1 MATTTWEHDDAA
13 VPTEAHPGATAGDAG
28 IRLHDMTMVRRF
40 VSEALRD
47 QGDPE
52 LSDDEWATLVQRQ
65 DRSAS
70 AQAVIA
76 NIILAAHGLRAPAL
90 APPSSPV
97 DPSAGLPRSAA
108 PKPVDVGAVA
118 SGPASML
125 PIPAGFAVGLRVG
138 LDVTGLPFP
147 PQSGSGEG
155 VGGLLPRSDQN
166 AVAVTAWPLDSPA
179 PPAVA
184 DPAAPPPLK
193 RGRRGKGH
201 SPGGAATAQ
210 AHPTARPAPI
220 RTRRERLGERRRE
233 RLLVATS
240 WVRNIGI
247 IILLF
252 VSWQVWGTAITQ
264 HHSQEALKH
273 QFDSEVHHVVAKPQ
287 PGFTLVPATTR
298 IPDPPQGT
306 PMAHLQIPKI
316 GLDEF
321 VVSGTNEADLSKGP
335 GHYLG
340 TALPGQAGNVAIAGH
355 RTTHGAPFNR
365 LAELAI
371 GDPIELTTSGGKQLT
386 YIVSAVPVAV
396 SPKDVTVL
404 NNFGDNRLT
413 LTTCN
418 PEYSAVQRLI
428 VVAAY
433 LPPGAKQPAPMGR
446 GSGTPY
452 ALAPAATV
460 GWNTSLLPWV
470 LLEVAVLVGL
480 GLAFRRLSNAYGKGG
495 RWLILGP
502 IWVALLLA
510 LFETLVNFLPAAV

>member
-1 MATTTWEHDDAA
+1 
-13 VPTEAHPGATAGDAG
+13 
-28 IRLHDMTMVRRF
+28 
-40 VSEALRD
+40 
-47 QGDPE
+47 
-52 LSDDEWATLVQRQ
+52 
-65 DRSAS
+65 
-70 AQAVIA
+70 
-76 NIILAAHGLRAPAL
+76 
-90 APPSSPV
+90 
-97 DPSAGLPRSAA
+97 
-108 PKPVDVGAVA
+108 
-118 SGPASML
+118 
-125 PIPAGFAVGLRVG
+125 
-138 LDVTGLPFP
+138 
-147 PQSGSGEG
+147 
-155 VGGLLPRSDQN
+155 
-166 AVAVTAWPLDSPA
+166 
-179 PPAVA
+179 
-184 DPAAPPPLK
+184 
-193 RGRRGKGH
+193 
-201 SPGGAATAQ
+201 
-210 AHPTARPAPI
+210 
-220 RTRRERLGERRRE
+220 
-233 RLLVATS
+233 
-240 WVRNIGI
+240 
-247 IILLF
+247 
-252 VSWQVWGTAITQ
+252 
-264 HHSQEALKH
+264 
-273 QFDSEVHHVVAKPQ
+273 
-287 PGFTLVPATTR
+287 
-298 IPDPPQGT
+298 
-306 PMAHLQIPKI
+306 MAHLQIPKI

-340 TALPGQAGNVAIAGH
+340 TAMPGQAGNVAIAGH

-365 LAELAI
+365 LAELAV